1 MLACLLNLIFALFTT
16 LSSLLPHAQGASKEV
31 SSVEVRRTLSM
42 IGVLVLVLLQVYF
55 MLYYN
60 YIQLN
65 CVQYVGDHWYSH
77 VVPPIV
83 YYLVC
88 NHVSVWL
95 YPVTAMLTDFEMH
108 PTKVCIFHFT
118 SVIRDACVASS

>member
-1 MLACLLNLIFALFTT
+1 M
-16 LSSLLPHAQGASKEV
+16 
-31 SSVEVRRTLSM
+31 EVRRTLSM

-60 YIQLN
+60 YIQLH

-77 VVPPIV
+77 VIPPIV

-108 PTKVCIFHFT
+108 PTKV
-118 SVIRDACVASS
+118 RL